1 MKQYIET
8 CLMTALLIGWGCMM
22 TCCSS
27 DGGDDDEQQNEMSLQ
42 VASVTRTG
50 DEETLAPNPL
60 PWGDIKLFMFNKPD
74 ENALYPLSSDHN
86 DLKKRPQIGTITYN
100 GLEEGGDIVWNT
112 SRLEVKPGRNYYIF
126 GYMPAGIGSDN
137 TVQVADA
144 TTATMTFNGLPTVT
158 DEDICIV
165 VGVKGGKQALN
176 ASNQGSF
183 TYHAPENT
191 TEGYFVSLL
200 ADHLYASVEFRVTIA
215 NDYNVL
221 RKVMLKK
228 MTLKCNDKDKAV
240 QDLVLTLTMN
250 DDGTYPLADNLS
262 PTQKAAADN
271 KECEYPLYE
280 ATGDSQGKELLETYS
295 EELVFS
301 GCFAEGCGAYLSVE
315 CEYDIYDRVS
325 GANNKIETRT
335 VVNGLKSLLQ
345 NLKRGSKKV
354 INLLVDPTY
363 LYQLSDG
370 DVDK

>member
-1 MKQYIET
+1 
-8 CLMTALLIGWGCMM
+8 MM

-60 PWGDIKLFMFNKPD
+60 PWGVIKLFMVPV
-74 ENALYPLSSDHN
+74 ESGE
-86 DLKKRPQIGTITYN
+86 PQSGTITYN
-100 GLEEGGDIVWNT
+100 GLDDGGDIIWNT
-112 SRLEVKPGRNYYIF
+112 SRLVVKPGRNYYIL
-126 GYMPAGIGSDN
+126 GYMPADIGSNN
-137 TVQVADA
+137 TVTVNSE
-144 TTATMTFNGLPTVT
+144 TSATMNFHDLPTVT
-158 DEDICIV
+158 DQDFCIV
-165 VGVKGGKQALN
+165 VGVKEGIIPLVE
-176 ASNQGSF
+176 SDQGSF
-183 TYHAPENT
+183 VYHAPENT
-191 TEGYFVSLL
+191 SDGYFVSLL

-345 NLKRGSKKV
+345 NLKRGHKKV